1 MEIEWIGTDL
11 IQVKGARSEAE
22 ASWFVQEETGRD
34 VKRIIHV
41 AFGVYQVQVR

>member
-1 MEIEWIGTDL
+1 MEFKWIADDL
-11 IQVKGARSEAE
+11 IQVTGARNEAE

-41 AFGVYQVQVR
+41 AFGLYQVQVR